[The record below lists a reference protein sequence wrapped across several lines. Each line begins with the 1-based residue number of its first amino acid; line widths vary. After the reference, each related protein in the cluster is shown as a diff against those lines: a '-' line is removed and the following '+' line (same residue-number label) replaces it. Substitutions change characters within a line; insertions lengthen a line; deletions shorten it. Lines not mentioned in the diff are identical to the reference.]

1 METFFENLSKNAV
14 VTASANNN
22 NENVYALALGA
33 YNALTDTQKRAF
45 EVAYNAYQRKI
56 YLAIDY
62 RTTKNT
68 RKEIKANGIPF
79 VSKYARVVTHFDNYV
94 SLVQKANP
102 EFVEENRKW
111 GVRINDVCVYHNGQ
125 LYLSMKPTYTP
136 KSRYT
141 IPTAEGEMEISYA
154 EEQDML
160 APSARDDYK
169 SQKTAERQGVDRT
182 DIVRCAD
189 IKIENVRSIK
199 CGETI
204 DVNEFELAI

>member
-1 METFFENLSKNAV
+1 METFVENLTKQAV

-22 NENVYALALGA
+22 ENLYALALSA
-33 YNALTDTQKRAF
+33 YSALTDTQKRAF

-62 RTTKNT
+62 RTQKNT

-94 SLVQKANP
+94 SLVLKENP
-102 EFVEENRKW
+102 NFVEEHRTW
-111 GVRINDVCVYHNGQ
+111 GERVNDVCVYHKGQ

-136 KSRYT
+136 KAKYT
-141 IPTAEGEMEISYA
+141 IPTAEGNEMEISYA

-160 APSARDDYK
+160 CPSARDDYK
-169 SQKTAERQGVDRT
+169 SQKTAERQGVSAEN
-182 DIVRCAD
+182 IVRCAD
-189 IKIENVRSIK
+189 IRIENIRSIK
-199 CGETI
+199 CGSTI
-204 DVNEFELAI
+204 DVNEFELTL